1 VLGHSPAST
10 AVAVGHKTALLQLLT
25 VGGPDIHDTLHMG
38 KQVTLRWAAHTT
50 LQNAIKAADDAGEAR
65 VTSDKVLNAYEIFN
79 LVKEHEE
86 NA

>member
-1 VLGHSPAST
+1 MAI
-10 AVAVGHKTALLQLLT
+10 AVGCKTALLQLLT

-38 KQVTLRWAAHTT
+38 KQVKLRWVAHMT
-50 LQNAIKAADDAGEAR
+50 LQNDMKAADDAGEER
-65 VTSDKVLNAYEIFN
+65 VTSDKVLNAFEIFN

>member
-1 VLGHSPAST
+1 
-10 AVAVGHKTALLQLLT
+10 
-25 VGGPDIHDTLHMG
+25 MG